1 MAWIDFIIIAVY
13 LVSMVL
19 IGLWMQKKAS
29 SSIDS
34 YFLGNRSMP
43 WWMLGVSGMA
53 SNLDVS
59 GTMINTAL
67 LFALGI
73 SGFLVEIRG
82 GMTLVLA
89 FVMIFMGKWNC
100 RSGVMTLAEW
110 MQLRFG
116 KKRDGD
122 VARIICAIAS
132 LITTI
137 AFITYFCIGAGKFIA
152 EFLGIPAFWGC
163 SGEFWAALLMI
174 ILSMIYTVSSGLYGV
189 IVTDLIQSVLIFA
202 TIIIVCVLTVTKY
215 SLPEKFTLSAPVI
228 QEKLDTYNANHPE
241 KPIANGDVIEDSKYT
256 FKVIDNQPYVTWE
269 ETRDEWTGAVPKA
282 QKDFPEFSQ
291 YSMFNMFGLLL
302 FFYLVK
308 VALEGYGGLQG
319 YMLQRYFAARSDRDA
334 GLLSLFWTFLLS
346 FRWPF
351 ITALAMMGIYLG
363 AQQGGVGDPEKV
375 LPLVVN
381 NLIPIGLKGLLVA
394 GLMAAAM
401 STFDSTVNAGAA
413 YWVKDIYQT
422 YINPK
427 ASEKTL
433 IWHSRIS
440 SIIIVLISLVFTL
453 TVKNIND
460 IWGWITMG
468 IGAGMLIPL
477 LIRWYWWRLNGWGFA
492 LGMAFGLIASII
504 QRYFLGDVPEYIS
517 FSIASGASLLGTIL
531 GTYITAPTDE
541 EVLKNFY
548 IKTRPFGFWGPV
560 RNTLSQDVQKSIA
573 QENRRDIF
581 STFIAV
587 PWQVV
592 LFMAWIMLMMQNW
605 NTFCI
610 LLVALVVLSVILYFS
625 WFRHLSKEV
634 KIK

>member
-1 MAWIDFIIIAVY
+1 MAWIDFIIIAIY

-29 SSIDS
+29 SGIDS

-174 ILSMIYTVSSGLYGV
+174 ILSMVYTVSSGLYGV

-202 TIIIVCVLTVTKY
+202 TIIIVCVLTMTKY
-215 SLPEKFTLSAPVI
+215 TLPEKFTLSAPVV
-228 QEKLDTYNANHPE
+228 QEKLDAYNANHPD

-256 FKVIDNQPYVTWE
+256 FKIIDNQ
-269 ETRDEWTGAVPKA
+269 
-282 QKDFPEFSQ
+282 
-291 YSMFNMFGLLL
+291 
-302 FFYLVK
+302 
-308 VALEGYGGLQG
+308 
-319 YMLQRYFAARSDRDA
+319 
-334 GLLSLFWTFLLS
+334 FLLN
-346 FRWPF
+346 F
-351 ITALAMMGIYLG
+351 
-363 AQQGGVGDPEKV
+363 
-375 LPLVVN
+375 
-381 NLIPIGLKGLLVA
+381 
-394 GLMAAAM
+394 
-401 STFDSTVNAGAA
+401 
-413 YWVKDIYQT
+413 
-422 YINPK
+422 
-427 ASEKTL
+427 
-433 IWHSRIS
+433 
-440 SIIIVLISLVFTL
+440 
-453 TVKNIND
+453 
-460 IWGWITMG
+460 
-468 IGAGMLIPL
+468 
-477 LIRWYWWRLNGWGFA
+477 
-492 LGMAFGLIASII
+492 
-504 QRYFLGDVPEYIS
+504 
-517 FSIASGASLLGTIL
+517 
-531 GTYITAPTDE
+531 
-541 EVLKNFY
+541 LKNTFRFM
-548 IKTRPFGFWGPV
+548 KNWG
-560 RNTLSQDVQKSIA
+560 
-573 QENRRDIF
+573 
-581 STFIAV
+581 
-587 PWQVV
+587 
-592 LFMAWIMLMMQNW
+592 
-605 NTFCI
+605 
-610 LLVALVVLSVILYFS
+610 
-625 WFRHLSKEV
+625 
-634 KIK
+634 